1 MARRPTFAPVLKRF
15 ATLLLLLP
23 LGTGLFAQ
31 GCSMCKAV
39 AQQDD
44 SAAGI
49 NAGILWLIPIPYIL
63 LFLLFRKQ
71 LRDFWRELSSARG

>member
-1 MARRPTFAPVLKRF
+1 MLKRF
-15 ATLLLLLP
+15 AALLLLLP
-23 LGTGLFAQ
+23 LCSAIFAQ

-71 LRDFWRELSSARG
+71 LRDFWRELCSSRG

>member
-1 MARRPTFAPVLKRF
+1 
-15 ATLLLLLP
+15 
-23 LGTGLFAQ
+23 
-31 GCSMCKAV
+31 MCKAV